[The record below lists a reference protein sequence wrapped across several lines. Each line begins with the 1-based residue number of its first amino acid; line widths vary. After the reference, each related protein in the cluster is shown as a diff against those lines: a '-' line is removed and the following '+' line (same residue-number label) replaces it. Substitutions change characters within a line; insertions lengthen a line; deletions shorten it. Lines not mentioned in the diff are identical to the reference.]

1 MAMRRLYLLV
11 TVMATILL
19 GVPAIASAVDYG
31 GIGGRPAHP
40 QADNPRTQSIF
51 IYELEPGHH
60 VTDGV
65 QVFNST
71 QQVQEVSVYAV
82 DSVLSSDGAF
92 ACAQQ
97 VEAKKD
103 VGAWILLEQNA
114 VSLAPNSSLVVPFT
128 VTVPENAGV
137 GEHDGCIAIQSAND
151 TSAAS
156 SGGVALSFRSAIRV
170 AITVPGQIKKQL
182 TLAGIT
188 LGGLQK
194 GNTYRVTPMAKN
206 DGNVSLD
213 TTVNVK
219 LVSAL
224 GMTVESAQGTY
235 PVLPHSQASWNFE
248 LKRPFWGGLYRA
260 WVLVSYNGNANAEL
274 GKQQGSYTVTKQLYS
289 QYFFATPQPLAAIIE
304 LAALLLIC
312 GLIVWLIVR
321 SRRSRRVH
329 KHWKVYDL
337 EAGDTL
343 ESLAQD
349 FHVSWRKIATVNKLK
364 PPYNLHRGQKLKLPP
379 TEE

>member
-1 MAMRRLYLLV
+1 MRRLYLLV
-11 TVMATILL
+11 AVLATMLL
-19 GVPAIASAVDYG
+19 GIPAAVSAVDYG

-40 QADNPRTQSIF
+40 QPGNPRTQSIF

-65 QVFNST
+65 LVFNST
-71 QQVQEVSVYAV
+71 QQTQNVSVYAV

-103 VGAWILLEQNA
+103 VGSWITLDQNT
-114 VSLAPNSSLVVPFT
+114 VSLAPNTSQEVPFT
-128 VTVPENAGV
+128 VAVPENAGV
-137 GEHDGCIAIQSAND
+137 GEHDGCIAIQSAANNS
-151 TSAAS
+151 TT

-170 AITVPGQIKKQL
+170 AITVPGQIHKQL
-182 TLAGIT
+182 TLASVG

-194 GNTYRVTPMAKN
+194 NDTYRVTPTAKN

-213 TTVNVK
+213 TKVNVK
-219 LVSAL
+219 LVSIFGTTAV
-224 GMTVESAQGTY
+224 TTEGTY
-235 PVLPHSQASWNFE
+235 PVLPHSEASWNFE
-248 LKRPFWGGLYRA
+248 LKRPFWGGVYRA
-260 WVLVSYNGNANAEL
+260 LVMVSYNGNTNTEL
-274 GKQQGSYTVTKQLYS
+274 GQQQNANTVTKQMYS
-289 QYFFATPQPLAAIIE
+289 RYFIAMPAPLAA
-304 LAALLLIC
+304 LAEAAVLLAVLVVIA
-312 GLIVWLIVR
+312 GFVVKG
-321 SRRSRRVH
+321 RRSRRVR
-329 KHWKVYDL
+329 KHWKIYDL

-349 FHVSWRKIATVNKLK
+349 FHVSWRKIAQVNKLK